1 MSHLVLELRPGE
13 TIVVNGATIR
23 FRSKC
28 RVELVSRARFLF
40 GKQIIE
46 LHEAA
51 SAMEL
56 LYYRLQTAY
65 AGPVEDR
72 AEAAL
77 QACDLLDKLK
87 SESTV
92 VVVGVLVDIQA
103 AFEAEDF
110 YRALKLL
117 RTVIKQQNLVG
128 CQEGLM
134 R

>member
-28 RVELVSRARFLF
+28 RVELVNRARFLF
-40 GKQIIE
+40 GKQIME
-46 LHEAA
+46 LHEAE
-51 SAMEL
+51 SSMEL

-65 AGPVEDR
+65 AGPIEDR
-72 AEAAL
+72 AEAIL
-77 QACDLLDKLK
+77 QACDLLGKLK

-92 VVVGVLVDIQA
+92 AVVEVLDNIQA
-103 AFEAEDF
+103 AFETEDF

-117 RTVIKQQNLVG
+117 RTIIKQQKLAD
-128 CQEGLM
+128 C
-134 R
+134 